1 MYTHYSMNV
10 QAAKDR
16 QRGLLAEAERERR
29 IRQLRDSAPASQP
42 PATHSRSRAYQL
54 LQLLRAQAQ
63 SL

>member
-1 MYTHYSMNV
+1 VYTHYTMNV
-10 QAAKDR
+10 QAAKAR
-16 QRGLLAEAERERR
+16 QSDLMAQAERERR

-42 PATHSRSRAYQL
+42 ATHSRRRAYQL